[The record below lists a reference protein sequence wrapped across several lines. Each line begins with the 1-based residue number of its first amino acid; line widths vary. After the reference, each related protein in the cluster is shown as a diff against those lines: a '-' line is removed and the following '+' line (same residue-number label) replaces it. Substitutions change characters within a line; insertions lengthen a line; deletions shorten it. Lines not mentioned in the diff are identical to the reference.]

1 MLTQTRGLAAL
12 RKEIHQHDFSHF
24 VGDPTPIAQGGR
36 GVVAGCPKCRKK
48 SAPCQ
53 FWTILRMMFCP
64 AILDRLSMVSKR
76 LLRESSQFEL
86 PSADSSRSVL

>member
-36 GVVAGCPKCRKK
+36 GVVVAGCPKCRKK
-48 SAPCQ
+48 YGTVPQ
-53 FWTILRMMFCP
+53 F
-64 AILDRLSMVSKR
+64 LDHIYG
-76 LLRESSQFEL
+76 
-86 PSADSSRSVL
+86 